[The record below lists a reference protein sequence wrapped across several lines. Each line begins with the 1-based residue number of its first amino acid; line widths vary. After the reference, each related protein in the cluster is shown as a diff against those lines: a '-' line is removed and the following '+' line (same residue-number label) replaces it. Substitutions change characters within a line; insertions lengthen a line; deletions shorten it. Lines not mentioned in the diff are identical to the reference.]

1 MILGEEAALEKIPV
15 GDVALWVRQSMLF
28 HCAREGTLSG
38 FDEDFV
44 SISLPEK
51 LLVSISSFPLHFLY
65 PLLLSISSSYF
76 PVNKQFFF
84 ALYMVEILKCVVQLY
99 SKMS

>member
-1 MILGEEAALEKIPV
+1 MIVGEEAALEKIPM
-15 GDVALWVRQSMLF
+15 GDIMLWIRQSTLF
-28 HCAREGTLSG
+28 HWAREGTLSG

-51 LLVSISSFPLHFLY
+51 LFIFSVPYSSPFHLLIFL
-65 PLLLSISSSYF
+65 LITNNL
-76 PVNKQFFF
+76 FFS
-84 ALYMVEILKCVVQLY
+84 LYMVEILKCVVRLY